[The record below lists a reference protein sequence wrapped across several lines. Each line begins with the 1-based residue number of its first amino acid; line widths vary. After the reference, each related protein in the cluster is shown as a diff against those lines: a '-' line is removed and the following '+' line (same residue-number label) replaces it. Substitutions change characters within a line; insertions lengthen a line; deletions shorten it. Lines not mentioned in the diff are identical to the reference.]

1 MKLNREKLIE
11 IAKKVLYCISN
22 PRLLLCFGIAWMI
35 TNGWSYVMM
44 GIGTFFGIQWMMAVS
59 GAYLAFLWLP
69 ISPEKIVTLAIA
81 IFLLK
86 KLFPHDTKTLGLLH
100 ELHMKTK
107 ALYQKEK
114 EKKKQRRGKA
124 HTKNEDKDADSNEE
138 MGVSDSLEENEQG
151 QQQVQSQKHTDV

>member
-138 MGVSDSLEENEQG
+138 TGVSDRSGENDQG
-151 QQQVQSQKHTDV
+151 QQRVQSQKHTDV